1 MARRYGQSC
10 RVSRWW
16 GQWQYIFPTEFSAD
30 MLDRTK
36 KAMGDLMPKIK
47 DVMPPKIGSREI
59 LDGPD
64 S

>member
-1 MARRYGQSC
+1 
-10 RVSRWW
+10 
-16 GQWQYIFPTEFSAD
+16 